1 MFDQAREHATPIY
14 ERSELKA
21 NNTIHGPALIIEH
34 ASTTVVYPG
43 DILKVDDL
51 GNLHIQISL

>member
-1 MFDQAREHATPIY
+1 MKP
-14 ERSELKA
+14 SETTDNKA
-21 NNTIHGPALIIEH
+21 IKVAALIIEH

-43 DILKVDDL
+43 DTLKVDTQ